1 MTPDKAAQLQTYL
14 DGIAEILYEESD
26 PAQMQTLEG
35 IELTV
40 REKIQAHVSP
50 ELGRFLSAQ
59 LLAQMQGESECSR
72 ARSGN

>member
-14 DGIAEILYEESD
+14 DAIAEILYQESD
-26 PAQMQTLEG
+26 PAAMQTLEG

-50 ELGRFLSAQ
+50 ALGCFLSAQ
-59 LLAQMQGESECSR
+59 LAVQKRGESEP
-72 ARSGN
+72 

>member
-1 MTPDKAAQLQTYL
+1 MTPDKAAQLQTHL
-14 DGIAEILYEESD
+14 DAIAEILYQESD
-26 PAQMQTLEG
+26 PAAMQSLEG

-59 LLAQMQGESECSR
+59 LVERQRDESES
-72 ARSGN
+72 